1 MHHKLSV
8 LLVLAIYWQDVLNA
22 QHCVSQR
29 YSETAMFD
37 SAEVVVLQNVQY
49 GSATQYFTGQETDLL
64 MDIYYPSSQVD
75 EMGQRPLILNI
86 HGGGFIGGDKNEL
99 TFQSREFA
107 KRGFVVA
114 NINYRLG
121 WNCDNVL
128 CVNCYGSN
136 LQKAVYC
143 AVQDA
148 RAALRYAVDHAAE
161 WGIDT
166 DWIFVNGQSAGS
178 ITALHTAFWNQSE
191 ADTHVASGFSNEVG
205 LLDASGNESTATY
218 SIKGII
224 NQCGAMAERAD
235 MDDQPNIPIIS
246 FHDGNDCVVPYNYG
260 PLIGCFCSGFLYYYG
275 SNSIHG
281 YRLQNGMCSELHT
294 APQVL
299 PNHCTYPQLNV
310 VKLASC
316 FLKRIMCGYCFSF
329 ADDDINATPMC
340 SNQGVTSTLPPTDPT
355 CPADL
360 NLDGVVGVADVILM
374 IEAFGTVC
382 E

>member
-1 MHHKLSV
+1 MRLQLSNV
-8 LLVLAIYWQDVLNA
+8 ILLIVALNFSLSA
-22 QHCVSQR
+22 QHCLSLR
-29 YSETAMFD
+29 YSETALFD
-37 SAEVVVLQNVQY
+37 SADVVVLQNIQY
-49 GSATQYFTGQETDLL
+49 GLATQYFTGQETPLL
-64 MDIYYPSSQVD
+64 MDVYYPDMNADQM
-75 EMGQRPLILNI
+75 EERPLILNI

-99 TFQSREFA
+99 TYQSLEFA

-128 CVNCYGSN
+128 CINCFGSS

-148 RAALRYAVDHAAE
+148 RAALRFSVDHAAD

-178 ITALHTAFWNQSE
+178 ITALHTAFWSQQE
-191 ADTHVASGFSNEVG
+191 ADAQVSEGFSSEVG
-205 LLDASGNESTATY
+205 LLDASGNNSTSTY
-218 SIKGII
+218 SIKGLV
-224 NQCGAMAERAD
+224 NQCGAMANRAD
-235 MDDQPNIPIIS
+235 MDDQPNIPVIS
-246 FHDGNDCVVPYNYG
+246 FHDSNDCVVNYNYG
-260 PLIGCFCSGFLYYYG
+260 PLIACFCSGFLYYYG

-281 YRLQNGMCSELHT
+281 YRLENGMCSELHT

-299 PNHCTYPQLNV
+299 PNHCTYPQLNL

-316 FLKRIMCGYCFSF
+316 FLKRTMCGYCFNF
-329 ADDDINATPMC
+329 ADDDINAAPIC
-340 SNQGVTSTLPPTDPT
+340 ANQGATSTLPPNDPL

-374 IEAFGTVC
+374 IEAYGTIC

>member
-1 MHHKLSV
+1 MRILTTISYLVILLLSPAV
-8 LLVLAIYWQDVLNA
+8 KA
-22 QHCVSQR
+22 QHCISQR
-29 YSETAMFD
+29 YSEAVLFD
-37 SAEVVVLQNVQY
+37 SLQVLVFEDIQY
-49 GSATQYFTGQETDLL
+49 GMATQYFTGQETPLL
-64 MDIYYPSSQVD
+64 MDVYYPNPAID
-75 EMGQRPLILNI
+75 PLEERPLLLNI
-86 HGGGFIGGDKNEL
+86 HGGGFIGGDKSEL
-99 TFQSREFA
+99 DFQSLEFA

-114 NINYRLG
+114 NINYRVG

-128 CVNCYGSN
+128 CINCYGSN

-148 RAALRYAVDHAAE
+148 RAALRFAVDHAPE

-178 ITALHTAFWNQSE
+178 ITAFHTAFWNQAE
-191 ADTHVASGFSNEVG
+191 ADAQVAVGFSDEVG
-205 LLDASGNESTATY
+205 LLDNSGNTSTAVH

-224 NQCGAMAERAD
+224 NQCGAMAERTD
-235 MDDQPNIPIIS
+235 MDDQPEIPIIS

-260 PLIGCFCSGFLYYYG
+260 PLIGCFCIGFLYYYG
-275 SNSIHG
+275 SNSIHS
-281 YRLQNGMCSELHT
+281 YRLQNNMCSELHT

-299 PNHCTYPQLNV
+299 PNHCTYPQLNA

-329 ADDDINATPMC
+329 ADDDINALPIC
-340 SNQGVTSTLPPTDPT
+340 ANQGVNPSVPSTSPS

-374 IEAFGTVC
+374 IDAFGMEC